1 MENVPAK
8 HAQRFAEVKELNLQ
22 TSRAWAIKEVF
33 RSFWLCPGAKPAERY
48 FGEWYGWA
56 IRSRL
61 APIKKV
67 ARMCKAHLSNILTFF
82 VHRLTNGP
90 IEGLNRACPK
100 RVDFRNVIR
109 FDNGCREQKQTK
121 AASGS
126 AAVGF
131 SEKFPGT
138 VHTAPVVFR
147 F

>member
-1 MENVPAK
+1 MIDRPNYCAALDAGQAAV
-8 HAQRFAEVKELNLQ
+8 
-22 TSRAWAIKEVF
+22 
-33 RSFWLCPGAKPAERY
+33 
-48 FGEWYGWA
+48 
-56 IRSRL
+56 L
-61 APIKKV
+61 A
-67 ARMCKAHLSNILTFF
+67 
-82 VHRLTNGP
+82 
-90 IEGLNRACPK
+90 RACPK

>member
-1 MENVPAK
+1 MSVEYHPAV
-8 HAQRFAEVKELNLQ
+8 EGEL
-22 TSRAWAIKEVF
+22 
-33 RSFWLCPGAKPAERY
+33 
-48 FGEWYGWA
+48 GE
-56 IRSRL
+56 
-61 APIKKV
+61 
-67 ARMCKAHLSNILTFF
+67 ARDYY
-82 VHRLTNGP
+82 
-90 IEGLNRACPK
+90 NRACPK